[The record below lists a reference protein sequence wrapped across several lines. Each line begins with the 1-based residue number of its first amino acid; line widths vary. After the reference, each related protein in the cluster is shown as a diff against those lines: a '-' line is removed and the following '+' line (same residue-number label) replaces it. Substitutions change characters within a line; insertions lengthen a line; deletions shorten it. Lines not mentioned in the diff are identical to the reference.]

1 VAAIFFGLDETTSS
15 FQARGA
21 AIFVLI
27 LLNSFGSLLEII
39 GLYAKRKIVE
49 KHKRYALYHPLRN
62 LWRL

>member
-21 AIFVLI
+21 AIFVLV
-27 LLNSFGSLLEII
+27 LLNSFGSLLDII